1 MNVFGATTDGERR
14 KAVTRIEENNE
25 IFITNVEKIQKKQ
38 QESIKT
44 LLEKGIDT
52 QDQINGIRT
61 LCDGLQSRFA
71 DPFAQHLIETADR
84 SKSINNIISKLSSRV
99 NSLEVYIKDR
109 A

>member
-14 KAVTRIEENNE
+14 KAVTRIKENNE
-25 IFITNVEKIQKKQ
+25 IFITDVEKIQKQ

-52 QDQINGIRT
+52 QDQINSIRT

-84 SKSINNIISKLSSRV
+84 SKSINNIIFKLSSRV
-99 NSLEVYIKDR
+99 NSLEAYIKDR